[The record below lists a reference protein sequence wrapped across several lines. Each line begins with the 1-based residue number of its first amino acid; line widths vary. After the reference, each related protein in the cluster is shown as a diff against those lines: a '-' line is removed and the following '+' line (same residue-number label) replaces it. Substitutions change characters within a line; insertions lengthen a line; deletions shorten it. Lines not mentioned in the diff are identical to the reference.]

1 MPTNQA
7 QKNKKRILLVD
18 DHPVL
23 RKGLVRL
30 IDSKEDFVVCGEA
43 SSATDAMAMIRTLN
57 PDLVIVDIGLP
68 GTSGIELTKTIRAE
82 FPKLPVLILSMHE
95 ETLYATRALR
105 AGAMGYIVKQ
115 DAIDN
120 IAAALQEAFSGRR
133 YLSPVIATQLQHN
146 GPGNLPALTDD
157 PVSVLTDREFEIF
170 ELIGKGREVREISEA
185 LGVSPKTVE
194 THRTNIKD
202 KLKLKN
208 ARQVA
213 RLAVQWLGQRGVSV
227 YILIA
232 MSGTLRHP
240 GSRLNSK
247 LN

>member
-1 MPTNQA
+1 MSAKQA
-7 QKNKKRILLVD
+7 QLNKKRILLVD

-30 IDSKEDFVVCGEA
+30 IDSKNEFVVCGEA
-43 SSATDAMAMIRTLN
+43 STAVDAMTLIRELE

-82 FPKLPVLILSMHE
+82 LPQLPVLILSMHE
-95 ETLYATRALR
+95 EALYAMRALR

-120 IAAALQEAFSGRR
+120 IANALREALNGRR
-133 YLSPVIATQLQHN
+133 YLSPVISAQLQHN
-146 GPGNLPALTDD
+146 GPDAQSQPTDD
-157 PVSVLTDREFEIF
+157 PVSRLTDREFEIF
-170 ELIGKGREVREISEA
+170 ELIGKGHEVREISDA

-194 THRTNIKD
+194 THRTNIKE

-213 RLAVQWLGQRGVSV
+213 RLAVQWLGQHAV
-227 YILIA
+227 
-232 MSGTLRHP
+232 
-240 GSRLNSK
+240 
-247 LN
+247 

>member
-1 MPTNQA
+1 MGAKSNA
-7 QKNKKRILLVD
+7 KKILLVD

-30 IDSKEDFVVCGEA
+30 IDAKEEFQVCGEA
-43 SSATDAMAMIRTLN
+43 STAADAMALIQSLS

-82 FPKLPVLILSMHE
+82 FPNLPVLILSMHE
-95 ETLYATRALR
+95 EALYATRALR
-105 AGAMGYIVKQ
+105 AGAMGYLVKQ

-120 IAAALQEAFSGRR
+120 IATALKEALNGRR
-133 YLSPVIATQLQHN
+133 YLSPVIAEQMQQN
-146 GPGNLPALTDD
+146 GMAESATED
-157 PVSVLTDREFEIF
+157 PISLLTDREFEIF
-170 ELIGKGREVREISEA
+170 ELIGKGHEVREISAA

-194 THRTNIKD
+194 THRTNIKE

-213 RLAVQWLGQRGVSV
+213 RLAVQWLGQQAV
-227 YILIA
+227 
-232 MSGTLRHP
+232 
-240 GSRLNSK
+240 
-247 LN
+247 

>member
-1 MPTNQA
+1 MVTKANA
-7 QKNKKRILLVD
+7 KKILLVD

-30 IDSKEDFVVCGEA
+30 IDAKDEFAVCGEA
-43 SSATDAMAMIRTLN
+43 STAIDAMALIRELK

-82 FPKLPVLILSMHE
+82 FPDMPVLILSMHE
-95 ETLYATRALR
+95 EALYATRALR

-120 IAAALQEAFSGRR
+120 IAAALREALSGRR
-133 YLSPVIATQLQHN
+133 YLSPVIAAQLQHN
-146 GPGNLPALTDD
+146 GPGAQSRPADD

-170 ELIGKGREVREISEA
+170 ELIGKGHEVREISEA

-194 THRTNIKD
+194 THRTNIKG
-202 KLKLKN
+202 KLGLKN

-213 RLAVQWLGQRGVSV
+213 RMAVQWLSQRAV
-227 YILIA
+227 
-232 MSGTLRHP
+232 
-240 GSRLNSK
+240 
-247 LN
+247 

>member
-1 MPTNQA
+1 MAAN
-7 QKNKKRILLVD
+7 KNPQTTKKILLVD

-23 RKGLVRL
+23 RKGLARL
-30 IDSKEDFVVCGEA
+30 IDAKEEFAVCGEA
-43 SSATDAMAMIRTLN
+43 SDAADAMTLIRKLI
-57 PDLVIVDIGLP
+57 PDLVVVDIGLP

-95 ETLYATRALR
+95 EVLYATRALR

-120 IAAALQEAFSGRR
+120 IATALHEALSGRR
-133 YLSPVIATQLQHN
+133 YLSPVIASQFHHN
-146 GPGNLPALTDD
+146 GGTEPRVPED
-157 PVSVLTDREFEIF
+157 PISLLTDREFEIF
-170 ELIGKGREVREISEA
+170 EMIGKGHEVREISDA

-194 THRTNIKD
+194 THRTNIKE

-213 RLAVQWLGQRGVSV
+213 RLAVQWLSQQAV
-227 YILIA
+227 
-232 MSGTLRHP
+232 
-240 GSRLNSK
+240 
-247 LN
+247 